1 MTWKPQEEPMNVAN
15 LQLQGL
21 FMAIASL
28 NNALVAKGLLTRE
41 EVDIALQRAEQTA
54 LGDDRLVEDMTPAQ
68 RDAVA
73 FPARLLMLANNSASE
88 TEVVSFSELA
98 RMVGQTKGHYPDEA

>member
-1 MTWKPQEEPMNVAN
+1 MNVSN

-21 FMAIASL
+21 YLAIASI
-28 NNALVAKGLLTRE
+28 NNTLVAKGIISRE
-41 EVDIALQRAEQTA
+41 EIDLALRRAEQSA
-54 LGDDRLVEDMTPAQ
+54 VGDDRLLEDLTPAS

-88 TEVVSFSELA
+88 TDVLTFSELA
-98 RMVGQTKGHYPDEA
+98 KMVGQTNGHYPDEA

>member
-1 MTWKPQEEPMNVAN
+1 MNVSN

-21 FMAIASL
+21 YLAIASL
-28 NNALVAKGLLTRE
+28 NNTLVAKGILSRE
-41 EVDIALQRAEQTA
+41 EIDLALRRAEQSA
-54 LGDDRLVEDMTPAQ
+54 LSDDRLMEDMTPAS

-88 TEVVSFSELA
+88 TDVVPFSELA
-98 RMVGQTKGHYPDEA
+98 KMVGQTKGHYPDEA

>member
-1 MTWKPQEEPMNVAN
+1 MNVAN

-21 FMAIASL
+21 YLALAAI

-41 EVDIALQRAEQTA
+41 EIGTALERAEQIA
-54 LGDDRLVEDMTPAQ
+54 LGDDRIFEDLTPAS

-73 FPARLLMLANNSASE
+73 FPLRFLTLANASATE
-88 TEVVSFSELA
+88 TGTLDFSELA
-98 RMVGQTKGHYPDEA
+98 RLVGQTKGHYPDEF

>member
-1 MTWKPQEEPMNVAN
+1 MDVSN

-21 FMAIASL
+21 YLAIASL
-28 NNALVAKGLLTRE
+28 NNALVAKGVMSRD
-41 EVDIALQRAEQTA
+41 EVNVALQRAEQTA
-54 LGDDRLVEDMTPAQ
+54 LGDDRLMEDMSPAS

-88 TEVVSFSELA
+88 TEIVSFSELA
-98 RMVGQTKGHYPDEA
+98 KMVGQTKGHYNDEL

>member
-1 MTWKPQEEPMNVAN
+1 MNVAN

-21 FMAIASL
+21 YMAIAAI

-41 EVDIALQRAEQTA
+41 EVSTALERAEQTA
-54 LGDDRLVEDMTPAQ
+54 LGDDRIFEGMNPAS

-73 FPARLLMLANNSASE
+73 FPARFLALANSSASE
-88 TEVVSFSELA
+88 TEIPAFSELA
-98 RMVGQTKGHYPDEA
+98 RMVGQTKGHYPDEL